1 MGYDY
6 DDFIDAMR
14 FGLTMSDRDTT
25 DDIWDMVDEVVDK
38 AKAFDEIVPFVR
50 EQYVRANQNYGFE
63 KYYGKSNEELKQAEE
78 ELLKIQEVSMTV
90 CKVLDITLEEF
101 IILEDK

>member
-25 DDIWDMVDEVVDK
+25 DDIWNMVDEVVNK
-38 AKAFDEIVPFVR
+38 AKAWDKYLESTVRQEEIDEFGEDDSRVDYAV
-50 EQYVRANQNYGFE
+50 
-63 KYYGKSNEELKQAEE
+63 ELTER
-78 ELLKIQEVSMTV
+78 LYR
-90 CKVLDITLEEF
+90 
-101 IILEDK
+101 EDK